1 MEQSK
6 GLSLF
11 SRCLSDLMLIHAMRL
26 LFISISAFCISGVCF
41 RLLAGSFK
49 QMNRTVSRIPPGR
62 GEDEVLRSDGS
73 VLRCAVIDLCWG
85 KQHPCAAGHGKCG
98 QAQCIA

>member
-11 SRCLSDLMLIHAMRL
+11 SRCLSDLMLIRAMRL
-26 LFISISAFCISGVCF
+26 LFISISTFCISGVYF

-49 QMNRTVSRIPPGR
+49 QMNHVLSAGFPQGVGR
-62 GEDEVLRSDGS
+62 MRYCVQMGLSSGVL
-73 VLRCAVIDLCWG
+73 
-85 KQHPCAAGHGKCG
+85 
-98 QAQCIA
+98 